1 MKSGG
6 ILNPAVNVRTLL
18 ASICLVLVSS
28 AASSQGE
35 LRKQLK
41 DTMPGARWVYD
52 DWGRAKKFAAKK
64 NKPIF
69 AVFRCVP

>member
-1 MKSGG
+1 MN
-6 ILNPAVNVRTLL
+6 LQALL
-18 ASICLVLVSS
+18 ASISLVLVSVS
-28 AASSQGE
+28 AASSQGA